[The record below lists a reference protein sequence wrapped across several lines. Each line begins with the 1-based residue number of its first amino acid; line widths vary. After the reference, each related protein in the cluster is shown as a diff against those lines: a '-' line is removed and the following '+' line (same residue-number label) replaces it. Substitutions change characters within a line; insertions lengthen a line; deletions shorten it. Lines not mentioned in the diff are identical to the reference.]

1 MRINFIP
8 AFAGLAL
15 LLGTAI
21 ALHADEVNMQN
32 GDRYVGKVVSVSA
45 NTVVL
50 DSEMLG
56 RIKVPRKFVT
66 SLGIGSASVQPPSL
80 TNSLLR
86 PMPATVGINADTNA
100 PSADDTGLVDALRKL
115 GGNTNFIGEIRQKML
130 LGSPEA
136 NAKYDE
142 LINGLL
148 NGKLN
153 LTDLRQQAQTS
164 AEQLKS
170 LKRELGSDAGDSLD
184 GYLELLERF
193 LNEVPAA
200 SSNVPPPGAAPTK
213 P

>member
-1 MRINFIP
+1 MRIDFT
-8 AFAGLAL
+8 ATFAGLAL
-15 LLGTAI
+15 LLGGAI
-21 ALHADEVNMQN
+21 VLHADEVNMQN
-32 GDRYVGKVVSVSA
+32 GDRYMGKVVSVSA
-45 NTVVL
+45 DTVVL

-66 SLGIGSASVQPPSL
+66 SLGIGSASVPPPAR

-86 PMPATVGINADTNA
+86 PMPATAGINADTNA
-100 PSADDTGLVDALRKL
+100 LSADGTGLVAALRAL

-130 LGSPEA
+130 TGSPEA
-136 NAKYDE
+136 SAKYDE

-148 NGKLN
+148 SGKLN
-153 LTDLRQQAQTS
+153 LSDLRQQAQTS

-200 SSNVPPPGAAPTK
+200 ASNVPPSDAAPTK

>member
-1 MRINFIP
+1 MRIDFTP
-8 AFAGLAL
+8 WLAGLAL
-15 LLGTAI
+15 LLGAGF

-45 NTVVL
+45 DTVVL

-56 RIKVPRKFVT
+56 RIKVPRQFVV
-66 SLGIGSASVQPPSL
+66 SLGIGSAAAKMPSP
-80 TNSLLR
+80 TNASLKTISGVV
-86 PMPATVGINADTNA
+86 AAAADTNT
-100 PSADDTGLVDALRKL
+100 PTADGAGLVTALRSL

-148 NGKLN
+148 SGKLN
-153 LTDLRQQAQTS
+153 LSDLRQQAQTS

-170 LKRELGSDAGDSLD
+170 LKRELGPDAGDSLD

-193 LNEVPAA
+193 LNEVPPA
-200 SSNVPPPGAAPTK
+200 STNVTAPAAAPTK